1 MESRKHDG
9 AEAGKCEE
17 AKMPFRRTRE
27 RQGIH
32 LTRSAI
38 RVTSVSAEPALGM
51 GFGDR
56 FGDFRGGSGSFKGRV
71 QQADKPGEI
80 QGKRASKRRSHIT

>member
-1 MESRKHDG
+1 V
-9 AEAGKCEE
+9 
-17 AKMPFRRTRE
+17 T
-27 RQGIH
+27 QGLH
-32 LTRSAI
+32 FTRSAM
-38 RVTSVSAEPALGM
+38 RVISVSAERPLGM

-71 QQADKPGEI
+71 QQADKPGEM